1 MSDKCSLSENR
12 LSRRRFFYTAA
23 KGGAVLGA
31 ALMTSPAAAKV
42 PPTAVN
48 YQLAPKGRARC
59 DNCVNWQA
67 PSSCKFVDGT
77 ISPSG
82 WCSLYRPKA

>member
-1 MSDKCSLSENR
+1 MSDKSVLKDNQ
-12 LSRRRFFYTAA
+12 LSRRRFLYTAA
-23 KGGAVLGA
+23 KSGAGLGAV
-31 ALMTSPAAAKV
+31 LMTSPAAAKV

-48 YQLAPKGRARC
+48 YQPTPKGKARC

-67 PSSCKFVDGT
+67 PSSCKFVDGK

-82 WCSLYRPKA
+82 WCSLYRPKG